1 MPGDATKMIRWSLFA
16 ALFSH
21 LHPQGFFEN
30 KESPAVVVAIAETM
44 MMVSVVVVVVA
55 AAAVIG
61 EG

>member
-1 MPGDATKMIRWSLFA
+1 MIRWSLFA